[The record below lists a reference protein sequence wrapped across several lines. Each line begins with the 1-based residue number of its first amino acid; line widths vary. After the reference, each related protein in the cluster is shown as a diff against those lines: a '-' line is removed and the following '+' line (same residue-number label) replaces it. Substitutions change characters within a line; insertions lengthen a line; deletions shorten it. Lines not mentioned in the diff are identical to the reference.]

1 MKIDNYPISPD
12 AIKSQYT
19 VNKDKTSSDKFTR
32 ELENAVSMQDK
43 QKLMASCQELE
54 SVFLNKIMECMRA
67 TIPKSDLVEKSF
79 ATETFESMLD
89 EEYAKQI
96 SKTGSIGIADILY
109 KQLSSKV

>member
-1 MKIDNYPISPD
+1 MKIDNSLISPD

-19 VNKDKTSSDKFTR
+19 VSNDKTSSDKFTR
-32 ELENAVSMQDK
+32 ELESAVSKQDK

-89 EEYAKQI
+89 EEYSKQM
-96 SKTGSIGIADILY
+96 SKTGSIGLADILY
-109 KQLSSKV
+109 KQLSNKL